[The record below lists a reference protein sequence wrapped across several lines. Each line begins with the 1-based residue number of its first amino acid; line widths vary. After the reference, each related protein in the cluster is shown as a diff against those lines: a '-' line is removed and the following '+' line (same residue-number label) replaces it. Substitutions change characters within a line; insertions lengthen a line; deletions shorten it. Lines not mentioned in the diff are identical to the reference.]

1 MSRYGPEVLG
11 WRLSVRRRRAT
22 EGGPLRVV
30 VVEQAL
36 DDDGAV
42 RVSLDRASRWAR
54 AGARVSVFVAEQGG
68 SGTKVLVPDQLPVRF
83 GTVVERR
90 VRWTFL
96 IGLGRLLALG
106 RRADVLVSGREIGVG
121 LLQCVAAG
129 RLLRRPVA
137 VTVQSRVDVALGEY
151 VGEELRSWTVRALVR
166 ADLIVPVSAGMLHT
180 LVEMGVPAARVRT
193 VTNGVDLDHIIG
205 AARQEP
211 EVVLPPGP
219 LVVGSGRLHRQKGF
233 DLLLRAHASALRDGA
248 PSHHLVLVGDGPD
261 RGALE
266 RLVDELEVRDSV
278 VFTGFVA
285 NPHAIVAR
293 AAAFVLPSRWEGY
306 PLALVEAICC
316 GTPCIAASCVS
327 GPEEVLDGGR
337 FGALVGPEDA
347 TELAAALRRHL
358 DDPGPLQERA
368 RAGAA
373 EARDRFDPA
382 RAARAHLELLEEL
395 HTTR

>member
-1 MSRYGPEVLG
+1 MPRYGPEVRG
-11 WRLSVRRRRAT
+11 WRLPDRRRRT
-22 EGGPLRVV
+22 RKDGPLRVV
-30 VVEQAL
+30 LVEQAL

-42 RVSLDRASRWAR
+42 RVSLDRACRWAR
-54 AGARVSVFVAEQGG
+54 AGASVTVFVAERGG
-68 SGTKVLVPDQLPVRF
+68 SGTKVLVPGDLPVRY
-83 GTVVERR
+83 GTAVERR

-121 LLQCVAAG
+121 MLQCVAAG

-137 VTVQSRVDVALGEY
+137 VTVQSRVDVAVEEY
-151 VGEELRSWTVRALVR
+151 VGEELRSWTVKALAR
-166 ADLIVPVSAGMLHT
+166 ADLVVPVSAGMLHT
-180 LVEMGVPAARVRT
+180 LVEIGVPVARVRT
-193 VTNGVDLDHIIG
+193 VTNGVDVDHVIQ
-205 AARQEP
+205 AAQQEP
-211 EVVLPPGP
+211 ELVLPPGP

-233 DLLLRAHASALRDGA
+233 DLLLRAHARALADGA
-248 PSHHLVLVGDGPD
+248 PAHHLVLVGDGPD
-261 RGALE
+261 RVALE
-266 RLVDELEVRDSV
+266 RLADELEVGDSV

-347 TELAAALRRHL
+347 NELAAALRRHL
-358 DDPGPLQERA
+358 DDPGSLQERA
-368 RAGAA
+368 GMGAA
-373 EARDRFDPA
+373 EAHDRFDPA

-395 HTTR
+395 RTAR